1 MEVKYLAQHR
11 HAVWTQRTWTIVPW
25 LISYPVFWLSFLQ
38 PPSYP
43 VCLISSPVA
52 EVYHHHLHSSLSV
65 ICIWYLYYHHLL
77 NHITFQ
83 SAFIFPA
90 AFTSLGLFPSCL
102 LPMKLAPK
110 VSVFP
115 GRPRSSK
122 SSKTT
127 EKEKQWWEFCF
138 DFPAVS
144 KSSLTF
150 ILLGYP
156 FCSLRFDFTTI
167 LGLKL

>member
-1 MEVKYLAQHR
+1 MRIKTNSGGKVFG
-11 HAVWTQRTWTIVPW
+11 TTPTWIVPR
-25 LISYPVFWLSFLQ
+25 LISNPVFWLSFLQ
-38 PPSYP
+38 PPVSGLLDP
-43 VCLISSPVA
+43 FLGGTSTISTF
-52 EVYHHHLHSSLSV
+52 LSSVSG
-65 ICIWYLYYHHLL
+65 YLYYHHPV

-90 AFTSLGLFPSCL
+90 TFTSLGLFPSCL
-102 LPMKLAPK
+102 LPMNVAPK

-138 DFPAVS
+138 DFPVMS